1 LQVELAVAA
10 VMVAVVELVGLELG
24 HAFLFVLGQLF
35 VQQLVVQVQLLQ
47 EVMQVDQLVVLVEI
61 VFYLVEELQQLL
73 LLVVEVVDLGI
84 QIDVELTE
92 DLLAD
97 QV

>member
-1 LQVELAVAA
+1 MV
-10 VMVAVVELVGLELG
+10 VAVVQEVLELD
-24 HAFLFVLGQLF
+24 HVLLFLVELLF

-73 LLVVEVVDLGI
+73 LMVAVVVDHGI

-92 DLLAD
+92 DLLVD

>member
-47 EVMQVDQLVVLVEI
+47 EVIQVDQLVVLVEI

>member
-1 LQVELAVAA
+1 MV
-10 VMVAVVELVGLELG
+10 VAVVQEVLELD
-24 HAFLFVLGQLF
+24 HVLLFLVELLF

-47 EVMQVDQLVVLVEI
+47 EVMHQELRVALVEI

-73 LLVVEVVDLGI
+73 LMVVAVVDHGI
-84 QIDVELTE
+84 QIDVGLTE